1 MTDTTDTESRLM
13 DLYGPHLDTDELAK
27 LFKYSD
33 AHSVLEAVRKGT
45 FPVKTFRIGTRRV
58 ADVRDVAKYLDDQK
72 RAA

>member
-1 MTDTTDTESRLM
+1 MTEQTDTESRLM
-13 DLYGPHLDTDELAK
+13 ERYGEHLDTEELAK
-27 LFKYSD
+27 VFKYSD

-45 FPVKTFRIGTRRV
+45 FPVKTFRIGTKRV